1 MKCQNQYTA
10 LEDAKEAALISK
22 GSPLSLT
29 FSTSKIRPCFKYPG
43 KKN

>member
-1 MKCQNQYTA
+1 MKCQNQYTV
-10 LEDAKEAALISK
+10 LEDAKEAVLISK

-29 FSTSKIRPCFKYPG
+29 FSASKIRLCCKYPG